1 MTQNSFDVKYDRW
14 MDKIDR
20 IEDKTYDDIPPDKKL
35 ALYDKVID
43 MYEELIDNCLEIEM
57 DNPELCPNSDEARQ
71 HLRDAQRRRDEY
83 YRAEY
88 VGEPVIKS
96 DESVIKPQPPATKAE
111 MQARFAEL
119 MKDVP
124 KKVSHTPEPDAVSKK
139 AGCLVYLGF
148 FAAGAATILYL
159 V

>member
-1 MTQNSFDVKYDRW
+1 MTQDSFDAKYDRW

-20 IEDKTYDDIPPDKKL
+20 IEDKTCDDIPPDKKL
-35 ALYDKVID
+35 ALYDKAID
-43 MYEELIDNCLEIEM
+43 MYEELIDNCLEIEA

-83 YRAEY
+83 YQTAY

-96 DESVIKPQPPATKAE
+96 SESVTNPGPPATKAE

-124 KKVSHTPEPDAVSKK
+124 KKASPAPEATPEKTGGLMSLITQLFRPRKRK
-139 AGCLVYLGF
+139 
-148 FAAGAATILYL
+148 
-159 V
+159 